1 MRPSL
6 RGLDVA
12 VVDVET
18 TGLFPSRNDRIIEI
32 SVVRTRLGTGEQ
44 RAFSTLVNPNR
55 DVGPTRIHGI
65 RSKDLLGAPTFDEV
79 AGDVFELLSGA
90 VLAGHNVTF
99 DKAFLTSEFGRL
111 GESGTLG
118 KPLCTMRLGR
128 ELDIDSEGRSLADYC
143 ACLGISLAQA
153 HTAEHDAA
161 ATTSLLQA
169 FVSLAEQKKI
179 RALED
184 LDFEVAPVD
193 PRGWPSLPTSGR
205 VHRRDVAATTRSP
218 QSYLAQLVHRLGPSA
233 ATAHSPQMTSY
244 FALLDRVLEDN
255 IVTDAEAEGLLELAE
270 MSGLSSSAVRDAHRR
285 YLEALAAAALKDSV
299 VTDSERRELESVA
312 SLLGFEVRAVD
323 DALAEAPKV
332 TPRPLLPL
340 GSNGS
345 QLAGKTVCFT
355 GELLGS
361 LEATPISRKMAEDLA
376 SQAGL
381 KPMKS
386 VTKKLDILVVADPH
400 TMSGKGRKAREYG
413 TRIMAE
419 QAFWRAIGVE
429 VE

>member
-18 TGLFPSRNDRIIEI
+18 TGLFPKGNDRIIEI
-32 SVVRTRLGTGEQ
+32 AIVRTMLGTGKQ
-44 RAFSTLVNPNR
+44 RTFSTLVNPNR

-65 RSKDLLGAPTFDEV
+65 RSADLVGAPTFGEI
-79 AGDVFELLSGA
+79 AGDVFEMLSGA

-99 DKAFLTSEFGRL
+99 DKRFLTSEFGRL
-111 GESGTLG
+111 GEQGSLG
-118 KPLCTMRLGR
+118 EPLCTMRLGSH
-128 ELDIDSEGRSLADYC
+128 LHIDSEGRSLSAYC
-143 ACLGISLAQA
+143 ESLGISIAQA
-153 HTAEHDAA
+153 HAAEHDAA
-161 ATTSLLQA
+161 ATTSLLQE
-169 FVSLAEQKKI
+169 FVGIAERKRI

-184 LDFEVAPVD
+184 LDFDVAPVD
-193 PRGWPSLPTSGR
+193 SCGWPTLPISGR
-205 VHRRDVAATTRSP
+205 VHRRDRPATRRAP
-218 QSYLAQLVHRLGPSA
+218 RSYLAQLVHRLGPGA
-233 ATAHSPQMTSY
+233 VTAHSSEIASY
-244 FALLDRVLEDN
+244 FELLDRVLEDQ
-255 IVTDAEAEGLLELAE
+255 IVTDAEADGLLELAE
-270 MSGLSSSAVRDAHRR
+270 MSGLSSAAVRDAHRH
-285 YLEALAAAALKDSV
+285 YLNALAVAALKDSV
-299 VTDSERRELESVA
+299 VSDIERQELESVA
-312 SLLGFEVRAVD
+312 SLLGFEAQAVA
-323 DALAEAPKV
+323 DALAEATSSPSQ
-332 TPRPLLPL
+332 PLAAIR
-340 GSNGS
+340 SK
-345 QLAGKTVCFT
+345 LAGKTVCFT

-361 LEATPISRKMAEDLA
+361 LAATPISRELAEDLA

>member
-1 MRPSL
+1 MRPPL

-18 TGLFPSRNDRIIEI
+18 TGLFPGRNDRIIEI
-32 SVVRTRLGTGEQ
+32 AVVRTRLGTGEQ

-79 AGDVFELLSGA
+79 AGDVFEMLSGA

-111 GESGTLG
+111 GDVGSLG
-118 KPLCTMRLGR
+118 QPLCTMKLGR
-128 ELDIDSEGRSLADYC
+128 HLQIESEGRSLSDYC
-143 ACLGISLAQA
+143 EGLGISLAQA
-153 HTAEHDAA
+153 HAAEHDAA
-161 ATTSLLQA
+161 AATSLLQA
-169 FVSLAEQKKI
+169 FVGLADQKRI

-184 LDFEVAPVD
+184 LDFDVAPVD
-193 PRGWPSLPTSGR
+193 SRGWPILPTSGR
-205 VHRRDVAATTRSP
+205 VHRRDAAATTQSP
-218 QSYLAQLVHRLGPSA
+218 QSYLAQLVHRLGSGA
-233 ATAHSPQMTSY
+233 VTAHSSQVTSY
-244 FALLDRVLEDN
+244 FELLDRVLEDR
-255 IVTDAEAEGLLELAE
+255 IVTQAEAEGLVELAE
-270 MSGLSSSAVRDAHRR
+270 MSGLSSAAVRDAHRR

-299 VTDSERRELESVA
+299 VTDNERRELESVA
-312 SLLGFEVRAVD
+312 SLLGFKAQAVD
-323 DALAEAPKV
+323 DALAEASKATS
-332 TPRPLLPL
+332 TPSQPLAANR
-340 GSNGS
+340 SE
-345 QLAGKTVCFT
+345 LAGKTVCFT

-361 LEATPISRKMAEDLA
+361 LEATPISRKLAEALA

-381 KPMKS
+381 KPMKG
-386 VTKKLDILVVADPH
+386 VTKQLDILVVADPH
-400 TMSGKGRKAREYG
+400 TMSSKGRKAREYG